1 MGKKEGENTLGPSYT
16 TLTPVYRENKSLKR
30 ETKALA
36 GDGGS
41 GAVRPQ
47 QVSKGSRKTG
57 KL

>member
-16 TLTPVYRENKSLKR
+16 SQTPVFRENKSLKR
-30 ETKALA
+30 ETKALN

-41 GAVRPQ
+41 GAVRTQ
-47 QVSKGSRKTG
+47 QVGKGSRKTG